1 MKKPARTGATSGRP
15 KDRRKRAAILA
26 AARRMF
32 LNEGLAATSLEA
44 VAAAAGVSKVTVYGH
59 FGDKTGLFEAVVLA
73 KTEELADALGE
84 LGAGA
89 APLGE
94 LLVPMG
100 ERLLAFL
107 TQPELQAFDRLLS
120 QAAAKHPALA
130 RRFFAAGPGRVRRLL
145 AGLIAEAAR
154 RGEISPD
161 DPERAAED
169 LLVLWRGMLDL
180 EIRLGGAT
188 PPDARQR
195 AERIRRATAVFMRAH
210 GTSGPAGSRV

>member
-1 MKKPARTGATSGRP
+1 MRRASETGASAGRP
-15 KDRRKRAAILA
+15 KDSRKRAAILA
-26 AARRMF
+26 AARRIF
-32 LNEGLAATSLEA
+32 LTQGLEATSLEA
-44 VAAAAGVSKVTVYGH
+44 VAAAANVSKVTVYGH
-59 FGDKTGLFEAVVLA
+59 FGDKAGLFEAVVLA

-84 LGAGA
+84 LRAGA
-89 APLGE
+89 APLGD
-94 LLVPMG
+94 LLVTMG

-130 RRFFAAGPGRVRRLL
+130 RRFFAAGPGRVRGLL
-145 AGLIAEAAR
+145 AGLIAEAAG
-154 RGEISPD
+154 RGELDPD

-180 EIRLGGAT
+180 EIRLGGAA

-195 AERIRRATAVFMRAH
+195 AERVRRATGVFMRAH
-210 GTSGPAGSRV
+210 GAAGMAGGGT